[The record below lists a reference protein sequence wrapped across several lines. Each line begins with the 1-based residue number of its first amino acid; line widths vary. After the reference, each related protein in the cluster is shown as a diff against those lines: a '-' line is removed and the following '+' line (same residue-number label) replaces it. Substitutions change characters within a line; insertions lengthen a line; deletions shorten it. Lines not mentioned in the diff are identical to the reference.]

1 MIFEGVQI
9 VLRIALNIIIIN
21 KNLIYTFAM
30 LNCFQI
36 KAGAFQ
42 HSQKVAAPEFT
53 GTTKGVYYF
62 FDLRGSILC
71 SEND

>member
-1 MIFEGVQI
+1 
-9 VLRIALNIIIIN
+9 
-21 KNLIYTFAM
+21 M